1 MVIWMKMNIK
11 LFMCKHINFVLEA
24 VVQGQKAGF
33 AELKV
38 A

>member
-1 MVIWMKMNIK
+1 MVIWVKTVYVQPY
-11 LFMCKHINFVLEA
+11 NFVLEA
-24 VVQGQKAGF
+24 VVQGQNAGF